1 MGSRRVF
8 LIIGLFIVIVAIIGG
23 VWLLRG
29 GGAEGTGEMATVE
42 PETIDIVIAANNLPR
57 SAMVSPGAVQLSA
70 WPIAQLPAEYFTS
83 LEQVYGLTVRSLIP
97 QGMPLMPSMVTEGP
111 VDAEETGSDIALT
124 IPDGQRAIAIPVDLL
139 GGVAWLIEPG
149 DHVDVLASWT
159 FVDLD
164 EDFQTVLPN
173 QWVILECPEED
184 AVCEGTMGRM
194 ELLPTGQAVMVF
206 PTGPGRSRYMAQM
219 TIQDA
224 VVLQVGFEEDVPL
237 PTTAVEPAEGEVPA
251 QAPPVA
257 GGEAIATPTVP
268 TVQVVVLLVDTQD
281 ALVLKAL
288 LELQADLDLVLR
300 GTTDRLDAG
309 VEPVTLEFL
318 MSIYNLNPPARL
330 PYGVVAPQ
338 LIQLEEEVEAAVVA
352 EPAP

>member
-1 MGSRRVF
+1 MGSRRIF
-8 LIIGLFIVIVAIIGG
+8 LIIGLFIVIVAILGG

-29 GGAEGTGEMATVE
+29 GGAAGTVEVATVE

-57 SAMVSPGAVQLSA
+57 STTVSPGAVQLSA

-97 QGMPLMPSMVTEGP
+97 QGMPLMPSMLTEGP
-111 VDAEETGSDIALT
+111 IDAEEAGSDVALT

-139 GGVAWLIEPG
+139 GGVAWLIQPG

-173 QWVILECPEED
+173 QWAILECPEETT
-184 AVCEGTMGRM
+184 CEGTMGRM
-194 ELLPTGQAVMVF
+194 ELLPTGLAVMVF

-224 VVLQVGFEEDVPL
+224 VVLQVGFEEGVP
-237 PTTAVEPAEGEVPA
+237 PIPAAAVQPAEGETPP
-251 QAPPVA
+251 QAPPA
-257 GGEAIATPTVP
+257 DGGEVVATPTVP
-268 TVQVVVLLVDTQD
+268 AAQVVVLLVDTQD
-281 ALVLKAL
+281 ALILKAL

-300 GTTDRLDAG
+300 GTTDRFDAG

-318 MSIYNLNPPARL
+318 MSIYNLDPPARL

-338 LIQLEEEVEAAVVA
+338 LIQLEEEVEAAAA